1 MTRRRSLKRIER
13 SGLKDL
19 LSTRTFETF
28 RTVEPWQAEMKRK
41 GQAFLTD
48 NDGKWFAAMGA
59 VGSGKTHLCTAICGE
74 LLNAG
79 LEVRY
84 IRWRNEGARLKSLV
98 AARDE
103 YERMIAPLKTV
114 QVLYIDDLFKSQTG
128 KELTQG
134 DINLAFELLDHRYG
148 DQRLVTI
155 ISSEKTVEEILTID
169 EAIGSRIFDRCR
181 DYYLCLTGNKN
192 QRIR

>member
-1 MTRRRSLKRIER
+1 MKRIER

-19 LSTRTFETF
+19 LSTRTFEAF
-28 RTVEPWQAEMKRK
+28 QTVEPWQVEMKRK

-48 NDGKWFAAMGA
+48 NSGKWFAAMGA

-98 AARDE
+98 NARDE
-103 YERMIAPLKTV
+103 YERMIEPLKTV
-114 QVLYIDDLFKSQTG
+114 KVLYVDDLFKTQSG

-134 DINLAFELLDHRYG
+134 DINLAFELLDHRYS
-148 DQRLVTI
+148 DPRLITI
-155 ISSEKTVEEILTID
+155 ISAEKTIEEILSID
-169 EAIGSRIFDRCR
+169 EAVGSRIFERCKG
-181 DYYLCLTGNKN
+181 YYLCLTGNKN